1 MGYRKD
7 AIQYACGSR
16 FGELEINS
24 VESSGFDRTGSAYS
38 LWLARDALFSG
49 DCFIVEG

>member
-1 MGYRKD
+1 MPAAAALASSKSTLSNRP
-7 AIQYACGSR
+7 GSTA
-16 FGELEINS
+16 S
-24 VESSGFDRTGSAYS
+24 SAYS